1 MTILHDYKTRVDCD
15 DKYCSMRYYKDGEP
29 LSIGVIRSHHYDG
42 GKINGMIITISEW
55 NVGELL
61 QDISDKHGIGP
72 NEMVDIMGDIK
83 KDAIQ
88 KIKTHLTTGIL

>member
-1 MTILHDYKTRVDCD
+1 MTILQGYKTRVDCD

-29 LSIGVIRSHHYDG
+29 LSIGVIRSHYYDG
-42 GKINGMIITISEW
+42 GKINGMIVTISEW

-72 NEMVDIMGDIK
+72 NEMVDIMGVIK
-83 KDAIQ
+83 SHAIQ
-88 KIKTHLTTGIL
+88 KIKEHLTRGKL